1 MSDSQLRQTISQLS
15 HAASGTQYQAYAA
28 PTPQRTAGKRSALRK
43 FSPYYSSPRSEQ
55 PTRKTLPTGQHLR
68 LLRRA
73 RPRGVAVMRKVA
85 ILRLR
90 LQLP

>member
-15 HAASGTQYQAYAA
+15 HAASGSQYQSYAA
-28 PTPQRTAGKRSALRK
+28 PTPQRTAGKRPLFPS
-43 FSPYYSSPRSEQ
+43 FPYYSSPRPEQ
-55 PTRKTLPTGQHLR
+55 RTKKTLPTGQHLR
-68 LLRRA
+68 LRRPE
-73 RPRGVAVMRKVA
+73 RPRAAAVLRKVV